1 MTTNDS
7 SLIKSYLRGDRAA
20 MQQLYE
26 RHEQYWFRL
35 CLRYGRNRSEAQD
48 IMQDGLVQIFKT
60 LKQFDTVKGSFSAW
74 SNRIMVTTALQHFRR
89 EKYRVSEDLDFVAE
103 EADTS
108 ENVFDKISA
117 KELTQII
124 QQLPDG
130 YRMVFNLY
138 EIEGYK
144 HQEIAK
150 MLEISVGTSKSQLSK
165 AKKMLRAQLEKIF

>member
-1 MTTNDS
+1 MTSNDS
-7 SLIKSYLRGDRAA
+7 SLIKNYLRGDRGA
-20 MQQLYE
+20 MQELYE

-48 IMQDGLVQIFKT
+48 IMQDALVQIFKT
-60 LKQFDTVKGSFSAW
+60 LKQFDREKGTFSAW

-89 EKYRVSEDLDFVAE
+89 EKYRTLEDLNTVLED
-103 EADTS
+103 ADTS

-117 KELTQII
+117 KELTHII

-144 HQEIAK
+144 HHEIAE

>member
-1 MTTNDS
+1 MTSNDS
-7 SLIKSYLRGDRAA
+7 SLIKNYLRGDRAA
-20 MQQLYE
+20 MQYLYE

-48 IMQDGLVQIFKT
+48 IMQDALVQIFKT
-60 LKQFDTVKGSFSAW
+60 LKQFDSEKGSFSAW

-144 HQEIAK
+144 HPEIAE
-150 MLEISVGTSKSQLSK
+150 MLSISVGTSKSQLSK
-165 AKKMLRAQLEKIF
+165 AKKMLRSQLEKIF

>member
-60 LKQFDTVKGSFSAW
+60 LKQFDTTKGSFSAW
-74 SNRIMVTTALQHFRR
+74 SNRIMVTTALQYFRK
-89 EKYRVSEDLDFVAE
+89 EKYRTSENLDTVLDD
-103 EADTS
+103 ADTS
-108 ENVFDKISA
+108 EDAFDKISA

-150 MLEISVGTSKSQLSK
+150 MLGISTGTSKSQLSK
-165 AKKMLRAQLEKIF
+165 AKKLLRNQLEKIF

>member
-1 MTTNDS
+1 MTSSDS

-26 RHEQYWFRL
+26 RHESYWFRL
-35 CLRYGRNRSEAQD
+35 CLRYGHNRSEAQD
-48 IMQDGLVQIFKT
+48 IMQDALVQIFKT
-60 LKQFDTVKGSFSAW
+60 IKQFDNEKGSFSAW

-89 EKYRVSEDLDFVAE
+89 EKYRVSEDLNVVLDD
-103 EADTS
+103 ADTS
-108 ENVFDKISA
+108 ADVFDEISA

-130 YRMVFNLY
+130 YRMIFNLY

-144 HQEIAK
+144 HHEIAE
-150 MLEISVGTSKSQLSK
+150 MLNISVGTSKSQLSK
-165 AKKMLRAQLEKIF
+165 AKKMLRTQLEKIF

>member
-1 MTTNDS
+1 MTSNDS
-7 SLIKSYLRGDRAA
+7 SLIKSYLRGDRTA
-20 MQQLYE
+20 MQHLYE

-35 CLRYGRNRSEAQD
+35 CMRYGRNRSEAQD
-48 IMQDGLVQIFKT
+48 IMQDALVQIFKT
-60 LKQFDTVKGSFSAW
+60 LKQFDNKKGSFAAW

-89 EKYRVSEDLDFVAE
+89 EKYRISEDLTTVLDD
-103 EADTS
+103 ADTS
-108 ENVFDKISA
+108 EDAFDKISA

-144 HQEIAK
+144 HYEIAE
-150 MLEISVGTSKSQLSK
+150 MLDISVGTSKSQLSK
-165 AKKMLRAQLEKIF
+165 AKKMLRLQLEKIF